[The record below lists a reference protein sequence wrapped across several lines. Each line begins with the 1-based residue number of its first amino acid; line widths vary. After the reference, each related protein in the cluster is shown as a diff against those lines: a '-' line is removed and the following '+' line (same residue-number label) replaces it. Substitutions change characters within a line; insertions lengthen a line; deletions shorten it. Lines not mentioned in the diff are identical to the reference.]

1 MHRVTLTCFIG
12 IHAKSLLPLKS
23 VIYKANPP
31 SRRIHL
37 QETVGF
43 NQLYFVGKETKATL
57 ARSLSVVLFANL
69 REAV

>member
-1 MHRVTLTCFIG
+1 MKKKKKKT
-12 IHAKSLLPLKS
+12 LKS
-23 VIYKANPP
+23 VIYKANPT

-43 NQLYFVGKETKATL
+43 NQLHFVGKETKAAL
-57 ARSLSVVLFANL
+57 VFSLPVVLCANL